1 MALTDLITR
10 NYSNFQGVDFSN
22 DSVSLTRSPN
32 ALNMWKNYKDED
44 GIQTRPGMK
53 LQDNF
58 GNNILGLF
66 FFEKDGIQHVLVHS
80 GTKLLKWTNYP
91 STPAQISE
99 LWVGMNVVESSH
111 FIFEDTLFIL
121 DGLNYL
127 EYDGTEVKKVV
138 GTIPITS
145 YVKYPDGST
154 VVDED
159 TDTDLVHQGVNFL
172 TPLRKNIF
180 KADGTSKDY
189 YLDAKELDA
198 ASTYLMEATIDGV
211 RKIENIDFNVDREK
225 GIVTF
230 HVAPK
235 KDAEVYITYSKTGDG
250 YSTMIP
256 YCKMVAEFDNRV
268 FFSGNVDYPDVVF
281 HSELRDPRYIRDLA
295 YYQCGIDKAPI
306 TGLVPGNGVMW
317 VLKDIA
323 QNEASLY
330 YMTPQVSS
338 LYVKEY
344 VINTGSI
351 ALGCISKAINFSD
364 DIVFFSKNG
373 LEGVSSS
380 SMYSEQILGHRSTL
394 VDGKLLKEELK
405 NVKFAEYEGYLMCLV
420 NSHVYLADRRARVQS
435 SSGDIEYEWYYW
447 ELPNSISFIREY
459 RGELFLGN
467 KEGDLYKLEGID
479 DNGTDITSYWT
490 TAKDNFG
497 YLGYTKT
504 TNKRGNTVYFNKK
517 DNDEIK
523 VSTITDGVEKEKM
536 VVTDVKG
543 YAPFRIK
550 DKKFTQI
557 QLKFSSNKPF
567 GIVSCTLQGF
577 VAGYIKR

>member
-10 NYSNFQGVDFSN
+10 NYTDFKGVDFTN
-22 DSVSLTRSPN
+22 NGVSLNRSPD

-53 LQDNF
+53 LQHEF

-66 FFEKDGIQHVLVHS
+66 FFEKSDVQHVLVHC
-80 GTKLLKWTNYP
+80 GTKLLRWTNYP
-91 STPAQISE
+91 SIPAQISE
-99 LWVGMNVVESSH
+99 LWTGMNVIESSH

-127 EYDGTEVKKVV
+127 EYDGTTVKRVE
-138 GTIPITS
+138 GTIPTTT
-145 YVKYPDGST
+145 YVKSPDGST
-154 VVDED
+154 SLDEG
-159 TDTDLVHQGVNFL
+159 TDADMVYQGVNFL
-172 TPLRKNIF
+172 TPLRKNQF
-180 KADGTSKDY
+180 KADGTSKAY
-189 YLDAKELDA
+189 YLDAKNLDP
-198 ASTYLMEATIDGV
+198 ASTYLMKADIDGV
-211 RKIENIDFNVDREK
+211 IKVENIDFNVDREK
-225 GIVTF
+225 GVVTF
-230 HVAPK
+230 NEAPA
-235 KDAEVYITYSKTGDG
+235 KDSKVVITLSKTDSR

-256 YCKMVAEFDNRV
+256 YCKLLSEFDNRI
-268 FFSGNVDYPDVVF
+268 FFSGNPDYPDVVF
-281 HSELRDPRYIRDLA
+281 HSELQDPRYIRDEA
-295 YYQCGIDKAPI
+295 YYKCGVDKAPI
-306 TGLVPGNGVMW
+306 KGLVPGNGVMW

-373 LEGVSSS
+373 LEGISSS

-394 VDGKLLKEELK
+394 VDGKLLNEELK

-420 NSHVYLADRRARVQS
+420 DSHIYLADRRKRVQS
-435 SSGDIEYEWYYW
+435 SANDIEYEWYYW

-467 KEGDLYKLEGID
+467 ADGSLYKLEGID
-479 DNGTDITSYWT
+479 DNGVDINSYWT
-490 TAKDNFG
+490 TAKDGFG
-497 YLGYTKT
+497 YMGYTKT
-504 TNKRGNTVYFNKK
+504 TNKRGNTAYFNKK
-517 DNDEIK
+517 ENDNITI
-523 VSTITDGVEKEKM
+523 STITDGVEKEKAIL
-536 VVTDVKG
+536 TDAKG

>member
-10 NYSNFQGVDFSN
+10 NYSKFQGVDFSN
-22 DSVSLTRSPN
+22 DNVSFTRSPN
-32 ALNMWKNYKDED
+32 ALNMWKNYKEED
-44 GIQTRPGMK
+44 GVQTRPGMK

-80 GTKLLKWTNYP
+80 GTKLLRWTNYP
-91 STPAQISE
+91 STPAEISE
-99 LWVGMNVVESSH
+99 LYVGMNVVESSH
-111 FIFEDTLFIL
+111 FIFKDTLFIL

-145 YVKYPDGST
+145 YVKYPNGST

-159 TDTDLVHQGVNFL
+159 TDIDLVNQGVNFL

-180 KADGTSKDY
+180 KADGTSVGY
-189 YLDAKELDA
+189 YLDAQELDS
-198 ASTYLMEATIDGV
+198 ASTYLMEATINDE
-211 RKIENIDFNVDREK
+211 RKIENIDFDVDREK

-230 HVAPK
+230 HEAPA
-235 KDAEVYITYSKTGDG
+235 KDAKVYITYSKTGEG
-250 YSTMIP
+250 YATMIP

-268 FFSGNVDYPDVVF
+268 FFTGNVDHPDVVF
-281 HSELRDPRYIRDLA
+281 HSELQDPRYIRDLA

-344 VINTGSI
+344 VVSTGSI
-351 ALGCISKAINFSD
+351 ALGCISRAINFSD

-373 LEGVSSS
+373 LEGISSS

-394 VDGKLLKEELK
+394 VDSKLLNEELSK
-405 NVKFAEYEGYLMCLV
+405 VKFAEYEGYLMCLA
-420 NSHVYLADRRARVQS
+420 NSHIYLADRRKKVQS
-435 SSGDIEYEWYYW
+435 NSNDIEYEWYYW

-467 KEGDLYKLEGID
+467 EEGNLYKLEGNND
-479 DNGTDITSYWT
+479 EGVDITSYWT
-490 TAKDNFG
+490 TSKDSFG
-497 YLGYTKT
+497 YMGYTKT
-504 TNKRGNTVYFNKK
+504 TNKRGNTAYFIKK
-517 DNDEIK
+517 ENDNINI
-523 VSTITDGVEKEKM
+523 STIVDGVEKEKAILS
-536 VVTDVKG
+536 DAKG

-550 DKKFTQI
+550 DKKFAQI

-567 GIVSCTLQGF
+567 GLISCTMQGF